1 MSNIRRELMRAVLN
15 RSFTS
20 IDYNIYVNFHE
31 QYEFQWDSKE
41 QQLMRF
47 GRLQVILKELK
58 NVENASQSW
67 FEEAKSHL
75 TLCNKY
81 STIVRCFA
89 EEEQKAFYI
98 SRSYDFS
105 LSDNSNNPSKSSK
118 INFKDND
125 SKESSRLFKKLKME
139 NVDVQND
146 YDEREIM
153 QQRSNISINDEVQN
167 NLNLH
172 SEEKDKTPDDEF

>member
-1 MSNIRRELMRAVLN
+1 M
-15 RSFTS
+15 
-20 IDYNIYVNFHE
+20 
-31 QYEFQWDSKE
+31 
-41 QQLMRF
+41 
-47 GRLQVILKELK
+47 ILVFLII
-58 NVENASQSW
+58 VTAS
-67 FEEAKSHL
+67 
-75 TLCNKY
+75 
-81 STIVRCFA
+81 
-89 EEEQKAFYI
+89 
-98 SRSYDFS
+98 
-105 LSDNSNNPSKSSK
+105 NPSKSSK

-167 NLNLH
+167 NPNLH

>member
-1 MSNIRRELMRAVLN
+1 ML
-15 RSFTS
+15 F
-20 IDYNIYVNFHE
+20 
-31 QYEFQWDSKE
+31 
-41 QQLMRF
+41 
-47 GRLQVILKELK
+47 
-58 NVENASQSW
+58 
-67 FEEAKSHL
+67 
-75 TLCNKY
+75 
-81 STIVRCFA
+81 
-89 EEEQKAFYI
+89 
-98 SRSYDFS
+98 RSYDFS

>member
-1 MSNIRRELMRAVLN
+1 ML
-15 RSFTS
+15 F
-20 IDYNIYVNFHE
+20 
-31 QYEFQWDSKE
+31 
-41 QQLMRF
+41 
-47 GRLQVILKELK
+47 
-58 NVENASQSW
+58 
-67 FEEAKSHL
+67 
-75 TLCNKY
+75 
-81 STIVRCFA
+81 
-89 EEEQKAFYI
+89 
-98 SRSYDFS
+98 

-139 NVDVQND
+139 NDVQND

>member
-1 MSNIRRELMRAVLN
+1 ML
-15 RSFTS
+15 F
-20 IDYNIYVNFHE
+20 
-31 QYEFQWDSKE
+31 
-41 QQLMRF
+41 
-47 GRLQVILKELK
+47 
-58 NVENASQSW
+58 
-67 FEEAKSHL
+67 
-75 TLCNKY
+75 
-81 STIVRCFA
+81 
-89 EEEQKAFYI
+89 
-98 SRSYDFS
+98 RSYDFS
-105 LSDNSNNPSKSSK
+105 LSDNTASNPSKSSK